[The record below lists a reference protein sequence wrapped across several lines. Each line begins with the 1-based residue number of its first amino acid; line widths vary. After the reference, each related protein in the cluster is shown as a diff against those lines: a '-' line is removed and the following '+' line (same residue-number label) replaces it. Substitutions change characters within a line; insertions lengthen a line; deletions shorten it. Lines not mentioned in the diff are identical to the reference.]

1 MPRAKGGRV
10 ANGTFSQALSRL
22 SVRTFLKLSVLA
34 ALATIGLK
42 TAAWWVTGSV
52 GLLSDAMESVVNLA
66 AALFALL
73 MVTIAQAPADEDH
86 PYGHNKAEYFSSG
99 FEAMAILAASL
110 AIIWTAV
117 QRWVTPQPLQ
127 GLTLGVGLSVL
138 SSAINGVLAVA
149 MLRAA
154 RAHESIV
161 LEADARHLMTDVWT
175 SVGVAGG
182 VLLVPV
188 TGLLWLDPLLAIA
201 VALNILREASS
212 LLRRSVDGLMDRA
225 LSDEERAR
233 IDAAL
238 QTLAGADVRF
248 DHLRTRRAAGAKFC
262 QLHMHVPGHWSLARA
277 AAQRDQVERR
287 LIDAVLGLRVTIEL
301 LPTEQ
306 EPVGM
311 HAAPH

>member
-1 MPRAKGGRV
+1 MSLPVTSAPP
-10 ANGTFSQALSRL
+10 QLPSRL
-22 SVRTFLKLSVLA
+22 SVRTFLKLSVVA

-99 FEAMAILAASL
+99 FEAMMILGASL
-110 AIIWTAV
+110 AIIWTAM
-117 QRWVTPQPLQ
+117 QRWFSPQPLQ
-127 GLTLGVGLSVL
+127 GLGLGVALSVA
-138 SSAINGVLAVA
+138 SSVINGVLAWA

-154 RAHESIV
+154 RAHDSIA

-188 TGLLWLDPLLAIA
+188 TGLLWLDPLLAIL
-201 VALNILREASS
+201 VALNILREAAS

-225 LSDEERAR
+225 LSDDERAR

-238 QTLAGADVRF
+238 QSFAADDVRF

-262 QLHMHVPGHWSLARA
+262 QLHMHVPGQWSLARA
-277 AAQRDQVERR
+277 AAQRDHVERC
-287 LIDAVLGLRVTIEL
+287 LIDAVRGLRVTIEL

-306 EPVGM
+306 EPVGV
-311 HAAPH
+311 HAPNA

>member
-1 MPRAKGGRV
+1 MTKLQPLSV
-10 ANGTFSQALSRL
+10 APVPAGL
-22 SVRTFLKLSVLA
+22 SVRTFLKMSVLA

-42 TAAWWVTGSV
+42 AAAWWVTGSV
-52 GLLSDAMESVVNLA
+52 GLLSDAMESFVNLA

-99 FEAMAILAASL
+99 FEAMMILGASL

-117 QRWVTPQPLQ
+117 HRWFSPQPLEA
-127 GLTLGVGLSVL
+127 LGWGVALSVA
-138 SSAINGVLAVA
+138 SSAINGILATA

-154 RAHESIV
+154 KRHESIA

-182 VLLVPV
+182 LLLVPV
-188 TGLLWLDPLLAIA
+188 TGMLWLDPLLAVL
-201 VALNILREASS
+201 VALNILREAYS

-225 LSDEERAR
+225 LSDEDRDR
-233 IDAAL
+233 IDTSL
-238 QTLAGADVRF
+238 RQLASDEVHF

-262 QLHMHVPGHWSLARA
+262 QLHMHVPADWMLARA
-277 AAQRDQVERR
+277 FRERDEVERQ
-287 LIDAVLGLRVTIEL
+287 LIESVRGLRVTIEL
-301 LPTEQ
+301 LPTGK
-306 EPVGM
+306 EPVGVRQ
-311 HAAPH
+311 AEA

>member
-1 MPRAKGGRV
+1 M
-10 ANGTFSQALSRL
+10 

-42 TAAWWVTGSV
+42 TAAWWITGSV
-52 GLLSDAMESVVNLA
+52 GLLSDAMESFVNLA

-73 MVTIAQAPADEDH
+73 MVTIAQSPADDEH

-99 FEAMAILAASL
+99 FEAMMILGASL
-110 AIIWTAV
+110 AIIWAAV
-117 QRWVTPQPLQ
+117 QRWISPQPLE
-127 GLTLGVGLSVL
+127 GLGLGVTLSVV
-138 SSAINGVLAVA
+138 SSVINGVLATY

-154 RAHESIV
+154 REHESIV

-175 SVGVAGG
+175 SVGVALG

-188 TGLLWLDPLLAIA
+188 TGFLWLDPLLAIL
-201 VALNILREASS
+201 VALNILREAWS

-225 LSDEERAR
+225 LSDDERAR

-238 QTLAGADVRF
+238 QAICADEVTF

-262 QLHMHVPGHWSLARA
+262 QLHMHVPGHWTLARA
-277 AAQRDQVERR
+277 AAQRARVEDV
-287 LIDAVLGLRVTIEL
+287 LIDAVRGLHVTIEL
-301 LPTEQ
+301 LPTGQ
-306 EPVGM
+306 EPVGVST
-311 HAAPH
+311 PNG

>member
-1 MPRAKGGRV
+1 MAAGFF
-10 ANGTFSQALSRL
+10 ASAMSRL

-34 ALATIGLK
+34 ALVTIALK

-52 GLLSDAMESVVNLA
+52 GLLSDAMESLVNLA

-73 MVTIAQAPADEDH
+73 MVTIAQAPADDDH

-99 FEAMAILAASL
+99 FEAMMIFGAAL
-110 AIIWTAV
+110 AIFWTAA
-117 QRWVTPQPLQ
+117 QRWLAPQPLA
-127 GLTLGVGLSVL
+127 GLGLGVALSVL
-138 SSAINGVLAVA
+138 SSLINGVLATA

-154 RAHESIV
+154 RAHDSIA

-188 TGLLWLDPLLAIA
+188 TGLLWLDPLLAMA
-201 VALNILREASS
+201 VALNILREAAG

-225 LSDEERAR
+225 LSDDERVR
-233 IDAAL
+233 IDTAL
-238 QTLAGADVRF
+238 QSLSGEHVRF

-262 QLHMHVPGHWSLARA
+262 QLHMHVPGHWPLARA
-277 AAQRDQVERR
+277 AAERDRVERC

-311 HAAPH
+311 HTPQS

>member
-1 MPRAKGGRV
+1 MSLPVSVSPPKGP
-10 ANGTFSQALSRL
+10 SRL
-22 SVRTFLKLSVLA
+22 SVRTFLKLSVVA

-52 GLLSDAMESVVNLA
+52 GLLSDAMESVVNLV

-73 MVTIAQAPADEDH
+73 MVTIAQAPADDDH

-99 FEAMAILAASL
+99 FEAMMILVAAL
-110 AIIWTAV
+110 AIIWTAAE
-117 QRWVTPQPLQ
+117 RWFAPQPLQ
-127 GLTLGVGLSVL
+127 GLGVGVALSVL
-138 SSAINGVLAVA
+138 SSIINGVLATA
-149 MLRAA
+149 MMRAA
-154 RAHESIV
+154 RAHDSIA

-212 LLRRSVDGLMDRA
+212 LLRRSIDGLMDRA
-225 LSDEERAR
+225 LSDDERAR

-238 QTLAGADVRF
+238 RTFANGDVRF

-262 QLHMHVPGHWSLARA
+262 QLHMHVPGHWALARA
-277 AAQRDQVERR
+277 AAQRDDVER
-287 LIDAVLGLRVTIEL
+287 LLMNTVLGLRVTIEL

-306 EPVGM
+306 EPVGLR
-311 HAAPH
+311 APNA